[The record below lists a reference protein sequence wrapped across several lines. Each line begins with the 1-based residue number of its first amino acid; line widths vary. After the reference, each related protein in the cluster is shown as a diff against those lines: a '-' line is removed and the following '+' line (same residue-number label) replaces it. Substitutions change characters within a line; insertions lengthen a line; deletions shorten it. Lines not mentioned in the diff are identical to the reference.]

1 MKNNAMQISHAEAMQ
16 LIEFQADYALYGN
29 KEKFLIEHLKECAEC
44 RTYAQ
49 QLNQLENIL
58 KDVMRKQWNLR
69 PAPLSVPALM
79 EKKIGKKYPNA
90 LLITRTALIS
100 IALLAFVIIGWQFTD
115 ANTRSISGTQ
125 FVMLPIPTPST
136 QITATSLLSSHC
148 VQIHYHVQ
156 KNDTLESIATHF
168 ATSKETLMKLNNISS
183 ESVQPNSELFVPVC
197 DTTPTNTLPPP
208 TFTITPILDPTT
220 STPG

>member
-1 MKNNAMQISHAEAMQ
+1 MQISHAEAMQ
-16 LIEFQADYALYGN
+16 LIQFQADHALHGD
-29 KEKFLIEHLKECAEC
+29 KQKILTEHLATCAEC
-44 RTYAQ
+44 RAYAQ

-58 KDVMRKQWNLR
+58 KNVMSKQWSLH
-69 PAPLSVPALM
+69 PAPLSVAALM
-79 EKKIGKKYPNA
+79 GNKNGKKYSST

-100 IALLAFVIIGWQFTD
+100 VALLTFVIIGWQFTGV
-115 ANTRSISGTQ
+115 NTRLVSGTQ
-125 FVMLPIPTPST
+125 FSMLPIPTPST
-136 QITATSLLSSHC
+136 QITATSLLFSHC

-168 ATSKETLMKLNNISS
+168 ATSKEILMILNNMSS
-183 ESVQPNSELFVPVC
+183 EDIQLNKELLVPVC
-197 DTTPTNTLPPP
+197 NTTPTNTLPPP